1 MIDRLKKLIGKKV
14 FLQITGDRIYNGII
28 NEVSNEMIQ
37 LTDKYDEL
45 IFIAISEI
53 KFIQEKK

>member
-14 FLQITGDRIYNGII
+14 FLQISGNRMYNGII
-28 NEVSNEMIQ
+28 QEISEDMIQ
-37 LTDKYDEL
+37 MTDKYNEL

-53 KFIQEKK
+53 KFIQEKS